1 MAGTLVLSA
10 STGINMIYF
19 PENNKPMNRKQK
31 VLFCGKQL
39 KDNA

>member
-1 MAGTLVLSA
+1 MVRTLLLSA

-19 PENNKPMNRKQK
+19 PENKKPMNRKQK
-31 VLFCGKQL
+31 VLVGGKQL

>member
-1 MAGTLVLSA
+1 MAGTLLLSA

-19 PENNKPMNRKQK
+19 PDNKKPMNRKQK
-31 VLFCGKQL
+31 VLFGGQQL